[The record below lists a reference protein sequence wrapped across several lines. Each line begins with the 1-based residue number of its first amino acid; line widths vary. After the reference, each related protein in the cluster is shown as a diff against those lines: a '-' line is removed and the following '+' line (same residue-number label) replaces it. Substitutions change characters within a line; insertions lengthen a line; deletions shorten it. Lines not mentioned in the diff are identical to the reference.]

1 MLYLAQLKEKLLK
14 KYSKESGFYELS
26 LPTSYPY
33 VVSLNSPTSK
43 ELLNE
48 LPKVRA
54 WQQEYESSKLAP
66 FLIYQEHKARGALG
80 DHRVLAQVCF
90 PDCHTLEHFIAPK
103 NCPQPSSYA
112 VSTNKDN
119 AVGAHGFKVVPERSV
134 GANSPALGK
143 SQIADRNKLGSA
155 TNGSIKPK
163 ALVGQDHK
171 KSKQDSVAVPSLME
185 QLGLADCFAQYAQE
199 NDIDLAKSNVAS
211 VEPQPKS
218 VKPAVSF
225 SSLSDQDFFSALDRA
240 SAQTEVKVEPKVT
253 APKAEPKEALLLE
266 GSIGKEVAS
275 NSLVQQSCCSSGGS
289 CSSGSSGS
297 GGGSCN
303 GGTNYLIANEVLAG
317 LDKVNLVKGPLK
329 EHERKIK
336 APYGSFRCFQLQL
349 SRIQA
354 PLYLNLG
361 SDQSKLS
368 LRNQGLN
375 EYIKTHARSIAQ
387 IGADFWVIV
396 QLVDYLASLKRT
408 PNIYVRQVSLPLMDT
423 KFIER
428 NYRMIDELLILCL
441 PKERDIQEYEPLESD
456 KQGYKKSRSFS
467 DFVKRWGFANKKEMI
482 RWRMLDPKMSSSLYE
497 GAGSMID
504 SIVSIDVLAHL
515 KLNFEHV
522 IICENEVCYL
532 NLPAITNSIAIFG
545 SGYKVGLLSELPW
558 LKDKDIIYW
567 GDIDTHGFNILN
579 SFREALNYSF
589 KDSHYD
595 ASLKVRTMLMDM
607 DTLKSNKHY
616 IVQESESVSTF
627 LATLKGKEYL
637 CYEALINH
645 SMGKQ
650 VRLEQE
656 LIPFDQVLAALKA
669 ILPQEKIIF
678 DYQLFSRSNL
688 VS

>member
-155 TNGSIKPK
+155 TNGSIKQK

-199 NDIDLAKSNVAS
+199 NDINLAKSNVAS

-240 SAQTEVKVEPKVT
+240 SAQTEVKVEPKLT
-253 APKAEPKEALLLE
+253 APKAEQKEALLLE

-275 NSLVQQSCCSSGGS
+275 DYLVQQSCFSSGGG
-289 CSSGSSGS
+289 CSGGSSGS
-297 GGGSCN
+297 GSCN

-354 PLYLNLG
+354 PLYPNLG
-361 SDQSKLS
+361 SNQAKLS

-408 PNIYVRQVSLPLMDT
+408 PHIYVRQVSLPLMDT

-441 PKERDIQEYEPLESD
+441 PKERDLQECEPLESD

-504 SIVSIDVLAHL
+504 SIVPIDVLAHL

-678 DYQLFSRSNL
+678 DYQRFDT
-688 VS
+688 

>member
-14 KYSKESGFYELS
+14 KYSKENGFYELS

-66 FLIYQEHKARGALG
+66 FLIYQQHKARGALG

-119 AVGAHGFKVVPERSV
+119 AVGAHGFNVVQERLSV
-134 GANSPALGK
+134 AHSPALGK
-143 SQIADRNKLGSA
+143 SHIVDRNKLGSA
-155 TNGSIKPK
+155 PNGSIKPK

-171 KSKQDSVAVPSLME
+171 KSKQESVAVPSLME

-218 VKPAVSF
+218 VEPAVSF

-240 SAQTEVKVEPKVT
+240 SAQTEVKVDPQVT
-253 APKAEPKEALLLE
+253 ASKAEPKEPLLLE
-266 GSIGKEVAS
+266 GSNGKEVAS
-275 NSLVQQSCCSSGGS
+275 NSLVQQSCSRSGGS
-289 CSSGSSGS
+289 CSGGSSGS
-297 GGGSCN
+297 GSCN

-354 PLYLNLG
+354 PLYPNLG
-361 SDQSKLS
+361 SSQSKLS

-441 PKERDIQEYEPLESD
+441 PKERDLQEYEPLESD

-504 SIVSIDVLAHL
+504 SIVPIDVLAHL

-522 IICENEVCYL
+522 IVCENEVCYL

-595 ASLKVRTMLMDM
+595 ASLKVRAMLMDI

-678 DYQLFSRSNL
+678 DYQLFKAF
-688 VS
+688 

>member
-297 GGGSCN
+297 GGGSC
-303 GGTNYLIANEVLAG
+303 E
-317 LDKVNLVKGPLK
+317 
-329 EHERKIK
+329 
-336 APYGSFRCFQLQL
+336 
-349 SRIQA
+349 
-354 PLYLNLG
+354 
-361 SDQSKLS
+361 
-368 LRNQGLN
+368 
-375 EYIKTHARSIAQ
+375 
-387 IGADFWVIV
+387 
-396 QLVDYLASLKRT
+396 
-408 PNIYVRQVSLPLMDT
+408 
-423 KFIER
+423 
-428 NYRMIDELLILCL
+428 
-441 PKERDIQEYEPLESD
+441 
-456 KQGYKKSRSFS
+456 
-467 DFVKRWGFANKKEMI
+467 
-482 RWRMLDPKMSSSLYE
+482 
-497 GAGSMID
+497 
-504 SIVSIDVLAHL
+504 
-515 KLNFEHV
+515 
-522 IICENEVCYL
+522 
-532 NLPAITNSIAIFG
+532 
-545 SGYKVGLLSELPW
+545 
-558 LKDKDIIYW
+558 
-567 GDIDTHGFNILN
+567 
-579 SFREALNYSF
+579 
-589 KDSHYD
+589 
-595 ASLKVRTMLMDM
+595 
-607 DTLKSNKHY
+607 
-616 IVQESESVSTF
+616 
-627 LATLKGKEYL
+627 
-637 CYEALINH
+637 
-645 SMGKQ
+645 
-650 VRLEQE
+650 
-656 LIPFDQVLAALKA
+656 
-669 ILPQEKIIF
+669 
-678 DYQLFSRSNL
+678 
-688 VS
+688 

>member
-54 WQQEYESSKLAP
+54 WQQEYETSKLAP

-119 AVGAHGFKVVPERSV
+119 AVGAQGIKVVPERSV
-134 GANSPALGK
+134 GANSTAIAN
-143 SQIADRNKLGSA
+143 SQAANRQSLGSA
-155 TNGSIKPK
+155 PNGSIKPK

-171 KSKQDSVAVPSLME
+171 KSKQESVAVPSLME

-199 NDIDLAKSNVAS
+199 NDINLAKSNVAS

-218 VKPAVSF
+218 VEPAVSF

-240 SAQTEVKVEPKVT
+240 SAQTEVKVEPKLT
-253 APKAEPKEALLLE
+253 APKAEQKEALLLE

-275 NSLVQQSCCSSGGS
+275 NSLVQQSCCGS
-289 CSSGSSGS
+289 
-297 GGGSCN
+297 GGSCN

-354 PLYLNLG
+354 PLYPNLG
-361 SDQSKLS
+361 GNQAKLS
-368 LRNQGLN
+368 LRNHGLN

-408 PNIYVRQVSLPLMDT
+408 PHIYVRQVSLPLMDT

-441 PKERDIQEYEPLESD
+441 PKERDLQEYEPLESD

-482 RWRMLDPKMSSSLYE
+482 RWRMLDPKMNSSLYE
-497 GAGSMID
+497 GAGAMID
-504 SIVSIDVLAHL
+504 SIVPIDVLAHL

-522 IICENEVCYL
+522 IVCENEVCYL

-589 KDSHYD
+589 RDSHYD

-607 DTLKSNKHY
+607 DTLNSNKHY

-678 DYQLFSRSNL
+678 DY
-688 VS
+688 

>member
-54 WQQEYESSKLAP
+54 WQQEYETSKLAP
-66 FLIYQEHKARGALG
+66 FLIYQQHKARGALG

-90 PDCHTLEHFIAPK
+90 PDCYALEHFIAPK

-119 AVGAHGFKVVPERSV
+119 AVGAQGFKVVQERLSV
-134 GANSPALGK
+134 AHSPAIGK
-143 SQIADRNKLGSA
+143 SQIGDRNKLGSA
-155 TNGSIKPK
+155 PNGSIKPK
-163 ALVGQDHK
+163 ALVWQDHK
-171 KSKQDSVAVPSLME
+171 KSKQESVAVPSLME

-199 NDIDLAKSNVAS
+199 NDINLAKSNVS
-211 VEPQPKS
+211 FVDPQPKS
-218 VKPAVSF
+218 VEPAVSF

-240 SAQTEVKVEPKVT
+240 SAQTEIKVEPKVT

-266 GSIGKEVAS
+266 GSNGKEVAS
-275 NSLVQQSCCSSGGS
+275 NSLVQQSFS
-289 CSSGSSGS
+289 CSGSSGS
-297 GGGSCN
+297 GSCN
-303 GGTNYLIANEVLAG
+303 GGTNYLIANEVLSG
-317 LDKVNLVKGPLK
+317 LDKVNLIKGPLK

-336 APYGSFRCFQLQL
+336 APYGSFRCFLLQL

-354 PLYLNLG
+354 PLYPNLG
-361 SDQSKLS
+361 SNQSKLS

-408 PNIYVRQVSLPLMDT
+408 PHIYVRQVSLPLMDT

-441 PKERDIQEYEPLESD
+441 PKERDLQEYEPLESD

-504 SIVSIDVLAHL
+504 SIVPIDVLAHL

-522 IICENEVCYL
+522 IVCENEVCYL

-607 DTLKSNKHY
+607 DTLNSNKHY

-678 DYQLFSRSNL
+678 DYQRFDT
-688 VS
+688 

>member
-14 KYSKESGFYELS
+14 KYSKENGFYELS

-253 APKAEPKEALLLE
+253 APKAEPKEARLLE

-275 NSLVQQSCCSSGGS
+275 NSLVQQSCCSS
-289 CSSGSSGS
+289 
-297 GGGSCN
+297 GGSCN

-349 SRIQA
+349 SRIQV
-354 PLYLNLG
+354 PLYPNLG
-361 SDQSKLS
+361 SNQSKLN

-441 PKERDIQEYEPLESD
+441 PKERDLQEYEPLESD

-504 SIVSIDVLAHL
+504 SIVPIDVLAHL
-515 KLNFEHV
+515 NLNFEHV
-522 IICENEVCYL
+522 IVCENEVCYL

-595 ASLKVRTMLMDM
+595 ASLKVRTMLMDI
-607 DTLKSNKHY
+607 DTLNSNKHY

-678 DYQLFSRSNL
+678 DY
-688 VS
+688 

>member
-54 WQQEYESSKLAP
+54 WQQEYETSKLAP

-119 AVGAHGFKVVPERSV
+119 AVGAQGFKVVPERSV

-171 KSKQDSVAVPSLME
+171 KSKQESVAVPSLME

-199 NDIDLAKSNVAS
+199 NDINLAKSNVAS

-240 SAQTEVKVEPKVT
+240 SAQTEIKVEPKVT

-289 CSSGSSGS
+289 C
-297 GGGSCN
+297 N

-317 LDKVNLVKGPLK
+317 FDKVNLVKGPLK

-354 PLYLNLG
+354 PLYPNLV
-361 SDQSKLS
+361 SNQSKLN

-441 PKERDIQEYEPLESD
+441 PKERDLQEYEPLESD

-497 GAGSMID
+497 GARSMID
-504 SIVSIDVLAHL
+504 SIVPIDVLAHL

-595 ASLKVRTMLMDM
+595 ASLKVRTMLMDI
-607 DTLKSNKHY
+607 DTLNSNKHY
-616 IVQESESVSTF
+616 IVQESESVSTY

-678 DYQLFSRSNL
+678 DY
-688 VS
+688 

>member
-54 WQQEYESSKLAP
+54 WQQEYETSKLAP

-90 PDCHTLEHFIAPK
+90 PDCYALEHFIAPK

-171 KSKQDSVAVPSLME
+171 KSKQESVAVPSLME

-218 VKPAVSF
+218 VKPAISF

-253 APKAEPKEALLLE
+253 APKAEPKEARLLE

-289 CSSGSSGS
+289 C
-297 GGGSCN
+297 N
-303 GGTNYLIANEVLAG
+303 GGTNYLVANEVLAG

-336 APYGSFRCFQLQL
+336 APDGSFRCFQLQL

-354 PLYLNLG
+354 PLYPNLG
-361 SDQSKLS
+361 SNQSKLII
-368 LRNQGLN
+368 RNQGLN

-441 PKERDIQEYEPLESD
+441 PKERELQECESLESD
-456 KQGYKKSRSFS
+456 KQSYKKSRSFS

-504 SIVSIDVLAHL
+504 SIVPIDVLAHL

-522 IICENEVCYL
+522 IVCENEVCYL

-607 DTLKSNKHY
+607 DTLNSNKHY

-678 DYQLFSRSNL
+678 DY
-688 VS
+688 

>member
-26 LPTSYPY
+26 LQTSYPY
-33 VVSLNSPTSK
+33 VVSLNSPSSK

-119 AVGAHGFKVVPERSV
+119 AVGAQGFKIVPERSV

-171 KSKQDSVAVPSLME
+171 KSKQESVAVPSLME

-218 VKPAVSF
+218 VKPAISF

-253 APKAEPKEALLLE
+253 APKAEPKEARLLE

-275 NSLVQQSCCSSGGS
+275 NSLVQQSCCSS
-289 CSSGSSGS
+289 
-297 GGGSCN
+297 GGSCN

-349 SRIQA
+349 SRIQV
-354 PLYLNLG
+354 PLYPNLG
-361 SDQSKLS
+361 SNQSKLN

-441 PKERDIQEYEPLESD
+441 PKERDLQEYEPLESD

-504 SIVSIDVLAHL
+504 SIVPIDVLAHL

-595 ASLKVRTMLMDM
+595 ASLKVRTMLMDI
-607 DTLKSNKHY
+607 DTLNSNKHY

-678 DYQLFSRSNL
+678 DY
-688 VS
+688 

>member
-26 LPTSYPY
+26 LQTSYPY
-33 VVSLNSPTSK
+33 VVSLNSPSSK

-119 AVGAHGFKVVPERSV
+119 AVGAQGFKIVPERSV

-171 KSKQDSVAVPSLME
+171 KSKQESVAVPSLME

-218 VKPAVSF
+218 VKPAISF

-240 SAQTEVKVEPKVT
+240 SAQTEIKVEPKVT
-253 APKAEPKEALLLE
+253 APKAEPKEARLLE

-275 NSLVQQSCCSSGGS
+275 NSLVQQSCCSS
-289 CSSGSSGS
+289 
-297 GGGSCN
+297 GGSCN

-349 SRIQA
+349 SRIQV
-354 PLYLNLG
+354 PLYPNLG
-361 SDQSKLS
+361 SNQSKLN

-441 PKERDIQEYEPLESD
+441 PKERDLQEYEPLESD

-504 SIVSIDVLAHL
+504 SIVPIDVLAHL

-678 DYQLFSRSNL
+678 DY
-688 VS
+688 

>member
-14 KYSKESGFYELS
+14 KYSKENGFYELS
-26 LPTSYPY
+26 LSTSYPY

-119 AVGAHGFKVVPERSV
+119 AVGAQGFKIVPERSV

-171 KSKQDSVAVPSLME
+171 KSKQESVAVPSLME

-218 VKPAVSF
+218 VKPAISF

-253 APKAEPKEALLLE
+253 APKAEPKEARLLE

-275 NSLVQQSCCSSGGS
+275 NSLVQQSCCSS
-289 CSSGSSGS
+289 
-297 GGGSCN
+297 GGSCN

-349 SRIQA
+349 SRIQV
-354 PLYLNLG
+354 PLYPNLG
-361 SDQSKLS
+361 SNQSKLN

-441 PKERDIQEYEPLESD
+441 PKERDLQEYEPLESD

-504 SIVSIDVLAHL
+504 SIVPIDVLAHL

-595 ASLKVRTMLMDM
+595 ASLKVRTMLMDI
-607 DTLKSNKHY
+607 DTLNSNKHY

-678 DYQLFSRSNL
+678 DY
-688 VS
+688 

>member
-678 DYQLFSRSNL
+678 DY
-688 VS
+688 

>member
-26 LPTSYPY
+26 LQTSYPY
-33 VVSLNSPTSK
+33 VVSLNSPSSK

-119 AVGAHGFKVVPERSV
+119 AVGAQGFKIVPERSV

-171 KSKQDSVAVPSLME
+171 KSKQESVAVPSLME

-240 SAQTEVKVEPKVT
+240 SAQTEVK
-253 APKAEPKEALLLE
+253 AEPKTLEPNTERQGKLLPE
-266 GSIGKEVAS
+266 PGYSIGKEVVS
-275 NSLVQQSCCSSGGS
+275 NSLVQQSC
-289 CSSGSSGS
+289 GS
-297 GGGSCN
+297 GGCCSGS
-303 GGTNYLIANEVLAG
+303 TNYLIANEVLAG

-349 SRIQA
+349 SRIQV
-354 PLYLNLG
+354 PLYPNLG
-361 SDQSKLS
+361 SNQSKLN

-441 PKERDIQEYEPLESD
+441 PKERDLQEYEPLESD

-504 SIVSIDVLAHL
+504 SIVPIDVLAHL

-595 ASLKVRTMLMDM
+595 ASLKVRTMLMDI
-607 DTLKSNKHY
+607 DTLNSNKHY

-678 DYQLFSRSNL
+678 DY
-688 VS
+688 

>member
-33 VVSLNSPTSK
+33 VVSLNSPSSK

-119 AVGAHGFKVVPERSV
+119 AVGAQGFKIVPERSV

-155 TNGSIKPK
+155 TNGSIKQK

-171 KSKQDSVAVPSLME
+171 KSRQESVAVPSLME

-240 SAQTEVKVEPKVT
+240 SAQTEVK
-253 APKAEPKEALLLE
+253 AEPKTLEPNTERQGKLLPE
-266 GSIGKEVAS
+266 PGYSIGKEVVS
-275 NSLVQQSCCSSGGS
+275 NSLVQQSC
-289 CSSGSSGS
+289 GS
-297 GGGSCN
+297 GGCCSGS
-303 GGTNYLIANEVLAG
+303 TNYLVANEVLAG

-354 PLYLNLG
+354 PLYPNLG
-361 SDQSKLS
+361 SNQAKLS

-441 PKERDIQEYEPLESD
+441 PKERDLQEYEPLESD

-504 SIVSIDVLAHL
+504 SIVPIDVLAHL

-595 ASLKVRTMLMDM
+595 ASLKVRTMLMDI

-669 ILPQEKIIF
+669 ILPKEKIIF
-678 DYQLFSRSNL
+678 NYQLFSRSNL

>member
-14 KYSKESGFYELS
+14 KYSKENGFYELS

-119 AVGAHGFKVVPERSV
+119 AVGAQGIKVVPERSV
-134 GANSPALGK
+134 GANSTAIAN
-143 SQIADRNKLGSA
+143 SQAANRQSLDSA
-155 TNGSIKPK
+155 PNGSIKPK

-171 KSKQDSVAVPSLME
+171 KSKQESVAVPSLME

-199 NDIDLAKSNVAS
+199 NDINLAKSNVAF
-211 VEPQPKS
+211 VDPQPKS
-218 VKPAVSF
+218 VELAVSF

-240 SAQTEVKVEPKVT
+240 SAQTEVK
-253 APKAEPKEALLLE
+253 AEPKALGSNTERQDKLLP
-266 GSIGKEVAS
+266 GALIGKEIAS
-275 NSLVQQSCCSSGGS
+275 NSLVQQSFS
-289 CSSGSSGS
+289 CSGSSGS
-297 GGGSCN
+297 GSGSCN

-354 PLYLNLG
+354 PLYPNLG
-361 SDQSKLS
+361 SNQSKLS

-428 NYRMIDELLILCL
+428 NYRMIDDLLILCL
-441 PKERDIQEYEPLESD
+441 PKERDLQEYEPLESD

-497 GAGSMID
+497 GARSMID
-504 SIVSIDVLAHL
+504 SIVPIDVLAHL

-607 DTLKSNKHY
+607 DTLNSNKHY

-678 DYQLFSRSNL
+678 DY
-688 VS
+688 

>member
-54 WQQEYESSKLAP
+54 WQQEYETSKLAP
-66 FLIYQEHKARGALG
+66 FLIYQQHKARGALG

-90 PDCHTLEHFIAPK
+90 PDCYALEHFIAPK

-119 AVGAHGFKVVPERSV
+119 AVGAQGFKVVPERSV

-171 KSKQDSVAVPSLME
+171 KSKQESVAVPSLME

-218 VKPAVSF
+218 VKPAISF

-240 SAQTEVKVEPKVT
+240 SAQTEVKVEPKLT
-253 APKAEPKEALLLE
+253 APKAEQKEALLLE

-275 NSLVQQSCCSSGGS
+275 DYLVQQSCFSSGGG
-289 CSSGSSGS
+289 CSGGSSGS
-297 GGGSCN
+297 GSCN

-354 PLYLNLG
+354 PLYPNLG
-361 SDQSKLS
+361 SNQAKLS

-441 PKERDIQEYEPLESD
+441 PKERDLQEYEPLESD

-504 SIVSIDVLAHL
+504 SIVPIDVLAHL

-522 IICENEVCYL
+522 IVCENEVCYL

-678 DYQLFSRSNL
+678 DY
-688 VS
+688 

>member
-14 KYSKESGFYELS
+14 KYSKENGFYELS

-66 FLIYQEHKARGALG
+66 FLIYQQHKARGALG

-103 NCPQPSSYA
+103 NCPSPSSYA

-119 AVGAHGFKVVPERSV
+119 AVGAQGFKVVQERLSV
-134 GANSPALGK
+134 AHSPAIGK
-143 SQIADRNKLGSA
+143 LQIVDRNKLGSA
-155 TNGSIKPK
+155 PNGSIKSK

-171 KSKQDSVAVPSLME
+171 KSKQESVAVPSLMK

-218 VKPAVSF
+218 VEPAVSF

-240 SAQTEVKVEPKVT
+240 SDQTEVKVEPKVT
-253 APKAEPKEALLLE
+253 APKAEQKEALLLE

-275 NSLVQQSCCSSGGS
+275 NSLVQQSCIGVSCSGGS
-289 CSSGSSGS
+289 S

-317 LDKVNLVKGPLK
+317 VDKVNLVKGPLK

-354 PLYLNLG
+354 PLYPYLVSN
-361 SDQSKLS
+361 QSKLS

-423 KFIER
+423 KFIES

-441 PKERDIQEYEPLESD
+441 PKERDLQEYEPLESD
-456 KQGYKKSRSFS
+456 KQVYKKSRSFS

-504 SIVSIDVLAHL
+504 SIVPIDVLAHL

-522 IICENEVCYL
+522 IVCENEVCYL

-595 ASLKVRTMLMDM
+595 ASLKVRTMLMDI
-607 DTLKSNKHY
+607 DTLNSNKHY

-678 DYQLFSRSNL
+678 DYQQFKT
-688 VS
+688 

>member
-119 AVGAHGFKVVPERSV
+119 AVGAQGFKIVPERSV

-171 KSKQDSVAVPSLME
+171 KSKQESVAVPSLME

-218 VKPAVSF
+218 VKPAISF

-253 APKAEPKEALLLE
+253 APKAEPKEARLLE

-275 NSLVQQSCCSSGGS
+275 NSLVQQSCCSS
-289 CSSGSSGS
+289 
-297 GGGSCN
+297 GGSCN

-349 SRIQA
+349 SRIQV
-354 PLYLNLG
+354 PLYPNLG
-361 SDQSKLS
+361 SNQSKLN

-441 PKERDIQEYEPLESD
+441 PKERDLQEYEPLESD

-504 SIVSIDVLAHL
+504 SIVPIDVLAHL

-522 IICENEVCYL
+522 IVCENEVCYL

-595 ASLKVRTMLMDM
+595 ASLKVRTMLMDI
-607 DTLKSNKHY
+607 DTLNSNKHY

-678 DYQLFSRSNL
+678 DY
-688 VS
+688 

>member
-54 WQQEYESSKLAP
+54 WQQEYETSKLAP
-66 FLIYQEHKARGALG
+66 FLIYQDHKARGALG

-119 AVGAHGFKVVPERSV
+119 AVGAQGIKVVQERSV
-134 GANSPALGK
+134 RANSTAIAN
-143 SQIADRNKLGSA
+143 SQAANRQSLGSA
-155 TNGSIKPK
+155 PNGSIKPK

-171 KSKQDSVAVPSLME
+171 KSRQESVAVPSLME

-240 SAQTEVKVEPKVT
+240 SAQTEVK
-253 APKAEPKEALLLE
+253 AEPKTLEPNTERQGKLLPE
-266 GSIGKEVAS
+266 PGSSIGKEVVS
-275 NSLVQQSCCSSGGS
+275 NSLVQQSCGSGGGCSGGS
-289 CSSGSSGS
+289 S
-297 GGGSCN
+297 GSCN
-303 GGTNYLIANEVLAG
+303 GGANYLIANEVLAG

-354 PLYLNLG
+354 PLYPNLG
-361 SDQSKLS
+361 SNQSKIN
-368 LRNQGLN
+368 LRNHGLN

-387 IGADFWVIV
+387 IGTDFWVIV

-441 PKERDIQEYEPLESD
+441 PKDRDLQECEPLESD

-482 RWRMLDPKMSSSLYE
+482 RWRMLDPKMNSSLYE

-504 SIVSIDVLAHL
+504 SIVPIDVLAHL

-595 ASLKVRTMLMDM
+595 ASLKVRTMLMDI

-678 DYQLFSRSNL
+678 DY
-688 VS
+688 

>member
-14 KYSKESGFYELS
+14 KYSKENGFYELS

-119 AVGAHGFKVVPERSV
+119 AVGAQGFKVVPKRSV
-134 GANSPALGK
+134 GAHSTAIANSQAANRQSLDPGL
-143 SQIADRNKLGSA
+143 
-155 TNGSIKPK
+155 NGSIKPK

-171 KSKQDSVAVPSLME
+171 KSKQESVAVPSLME

-218 VKPAVSF
+218 VKPAISF

-240 SAQTEVKVEPKVT
+240 SAQTEIKVEPKVT

-266 GSIGKEVAS
+266 GSNGKEVAS
-275 NSLVQQSCCSSGGS
+275 NSLVQQSFS
-289 CSSGSSGS
+289 CSGSSGS
-297 GGGSCN
+297 GSGSCN

-336 APYGSFRCFQLQL
+336 APCGSFRCFQLQL

-354 PLYLNLG
+354 PLYPNLG
-361 SDQSKLS
+361 SNQSKLS

-408 PNIYVRQVSLPLMDT
+408 PHIYVRQVSLPLMDT

-441 PKERDIQEYEPLESD
+441 PKERDLQEYEPLESD
-456 KQGYKKSRSFS
+456 KHGYKKSRSFS

-482 RWRMLDPKMSSSLYE
+482 RWRMLDPKMCSSLYE

-504 SIVSIDVLAHL
+504 SIVPIDVLAHL

-522 IICENEVCYL
+522 IICENEICYL

-595 ASLKVRTMLMDM
+595 ASLKVRTMLMDI
-607 DTLKSNKHY
+607 DTLNSNKHY

-678 DYQLFSRSNL
+678 DY
-688 VS
+688 

>member
-171 KSKQDSVAVPSLME
+171 KSKQESVAVPSLME

-199 NDIDLAKSNVAS
+199 NDINLAKSNVAF
-211 VEPQPKS
+211 VDPQPKS
-218 VKPAVSF
+218 VEPAVSF

-253 APKAEPKEALLLE
+253 APKAEPKEARLLE

-275 NSLVQQSCCSSGGS
+275 NSLVQQSCCSS
-289 CSSGSSGS
+289 
-297 GGGSCN
+297 GGSCN

-349 SRIQA
+349 SRIQV
-354 PLYLNLG
+354 PLYPNLG
-361 SDQSKLS
+361 SNQSKLN

-441 PKERDIQEYEPLESD
+441 PKERDLQEYEPLESD

-504 SIVSIDVLAHL
+504 SIVPIDVLAHL

-595 ASLKVRTMLMDM
+595 ASLKVRTMLMDI
-607 DTLKSNKHY
+607 DTLNSNKHY

-678 DYQLFSRSNL
+678 DY
-688 VS
+688 

>member
-14 KYSKESGFYELS
+14 KYSKENGFYELS

-33 VVSLNSPTSK
+33 VVNLNSPTSK

-66 FLIYQEHKARGALG
+66 FLIYQQHKARGALG

-112 VSTNKDN
+112 VSTNNDN
-119 AVGAHGFKVVPERSV
+119 AVGSHGFKVVQERLSV
-134 GANSPALGK
+134 AHSPALVK
-143 SQIADRNKLGSA
+143 SQIVDRNKLGSVP
-155 TNGSIKPK
+155 NGSIKPK

-171 KSKQDSVAVPSLME
+171 KSKQESVAVPSLME

-211 VEPQPKS
+211 VEPSPQPKS
-218 VKPAVSF
+218 VEPAVSF

-240 SAQTEVKVEPKVT
+240 SAQTEIKVEPKVT
-253 APKAEPKEALLLE
+253 APKAEHKEALLRT

-275 NSLVQQSCCSSGGS
+275 NSLVQQSCCGS
-289 CSSGSSGS
+289 
-297 GGGSCN
+297 GGSCN
-303 GGTNYLIANEVLAG
+303 GGNNYLIANEVLAG

-336 APYGSFRCFQLQL
+336 APYGSFKCFQLQL
-349 SRIQA
+349 SRIQD
-354 PLYLNLG
+354 PLYPNLV
-361 SDQSKLS
+361 SNQSKIN

-441 PKERDIQEYEPLESD
+441 PKERDLQEYEPLESD

-504 SIVSIDVLAHL
+504 SIVPIDVLAHL

-522 IICENEVCYL
+522 IVCENEVCYL

-579 SFREALNYSF
+579 SFREALNFSF

-607 DTLKSNKHY
+607 DTINSNKHY
-616 IVQESESVSTF
+616 IVQESESV
-627 LATLKGKEYL
+627 
-637 CYEALINH
+637 
-645 SMGKQ
+645 
-650 VRLEQE
+650 V
-656 LIPFDQVLAALKA
+656 PF
-669 ILPQEKIIF
+669 
-678 DYQLFSRSNL
+678 
-688 VS
+688 

>member
-33 VVSLNSPTSK
+33 VVSLNSPSSK

-119 AVGAHGFKVVPERSV
+119 AVGAQGFKIVPERSV

-171 KSKQDSVAVPSLME
+171 KSKQESVAVPSLME

-199 NDIDLAKSNVAS
+199 NDINLAKSNVAF
-211 VEPQPKS
+211 VDPQPKS
-218 VKPAVSF
+218 VEPAVSF

-253 APKAEPKEALLLE
+253 APKAEPKEARLLE

-275 NSLVQQSCCSSGGS
+275 NSLVQQSCCSS
-289 CSSGSSGS
+289 
-297 GGGSCN
+297 GGSCN

-349 SRIQA
+349 SRIQV
-354 PLYLNLG
+354 PLYPNLG
-361 SDQSKLS
+361 SNQSKLN
-368 LRNQGLN
+368 LRNHGLN

-441 PKERDIQEYEPLESD
+441 PKERDLQEYEPLESD

-504 SIVSIDVLAHL
+504 SIVPIDVLAHL

-522 IICENEVCYL
+522 IICENEICYL

-595 ASLKVRTMLMDM
+595 ASLKVRALLMDM
-607 DTLKSNKHY
+607 DTLYSNKHY

-678 DYQLFSRSNL
+678 DY
-688 VS
+688 

>member
-155 TNGSIKPK
+155 TNGSIKQK

-199 NDIDLAKSNVAS
+199 NDINLAKSNVAS

-240 SAQTEVKVEPKVT
+240 SAQTEVK
-253 APKAEPKEALLLE
+253 AEPKTLEPNTVRQDKLLPGAL
-266 GSIGKEVAS
+266 IGKEIAS
-275 NSLVQQSCCSSGGS
+275 NSLVQQSCCGSGGS
-289 CSSGSSGS
+289 CNGGSSGSGS

-354 PLYLNLG
+354 PLYPNLG
-361 SDQSKLS
+361 SNQSKLN

-441 PKERDIQEYEPLESD
+441 PKERELQECESLESD
-456 KQGYKKSRSFS
+456 KQSYKKSRSFS

-504 SIVSIDVLAHL
+504 SIVPIDVLAHL

-522 IICENEVCYL
+522 IVCENEVCYL

-589 KDSHYD
+589 KDSQYD
-595 ASLKVRTMLMDM
+595 ASLKVRTMLMDI

-678 DYQLFSRSNL
+678 DY
-688 VS
+688 

>member
-1 MLYLAQLKEKLLK
+1 MLYLTQLKEKLLK

-119 AVGAHGFKVVPERSV
+119 AVGAQGFKVVPERSV

-171 KSKQDSVAVPSLME
+171 KSKQESVAVPSLME

-199 NDIDLAKSNVAS
+199 NDINLAKSNVAS

-240 SAQTEVKVEPKVT
+240 SAQTEVK
-253 APKAEPKEALLLE
+253 AEPKTLEPNTVRQDKLLPGAL
-266 GSIGKEVAS
+266 IGKEIAS
-275 NSLVQQSCCSSGGS
+275 NSLVQQSCSRSEGGCSGGIS
-289 CSSGSSGS
+289 
-297 GGGSCN
+297 GSCN
-303 GGTNYLIANEVLAG
+303 GGANYLIANEVLAG

-354 PLYLNLG
+354 PLYPNLG
-361 SDQSKLS
+361 SNQSKLS

-441 PKERDIQEYEPLESD
+441 PKERDLQEYETLESD

-504 SIVSIDVLAHL
+504 SIVPIDVLAHL

-589 KDSHYD
+589 KDSYYD
-595 ASLKVRTMLMDM
+595 ASLKVRTMLMDI
-607 DTLKSNKHY
+607 DTLNSNKHY

-678 DYQLFSRSNL
+678 DY
-688 VS
+688 

>member
-14 KYSKESGFYELS
+14 KYSKENGFYELS

-119 AVGAHGFKVVPERSV
+119 AVGAQGFKIVPERSV
-134 GANSPALGK
+134 GANSTAIAN
-143 SQIADRNKLGSA
+143 SQVANRQSLGSA
-155 TNGSIKPK
+155 PNGSIKQK

-171 KSKQDSVAVPSLME
+171 KSKQESVAVPSLME

-199 NDIDLAKSNVAS
+199 NDINLAKSNVAS

-240 SAQTEVKVEPKVT
+240 SAQTEVK
-253 APKAEPKEALLLE
+253 AEPKALGSNTERQDKLLP
-266 GSIGKEVAS
+266 GALIGKEIAS
-275 NSLVQQSCCSSGGS
+275 NSLVQQSFS
-289 CSSGSSGS
+289 CSGSSGS
-297 GGGSCN
+297 GSGSCN

-354 PLYLNLG
+354 PLYPNLG
-361 SDQSKLS
+361 SNQSKLS

-408 PNIYVRQVSLPLMDT
+408 PHIYVRQVSLPLMDT

-441 PKERDIQEYEPLESD
+441 PKERDLQEYEPLESD

-504 SIVSIDVLAHL
+504 SIVPIDVLAHL

-522 IICENEVCYL
+522 IVCENEVCYL

-595 ASLKVRTMLMDM
+595 ASLKVRTMLMDI

-678 DYQLFSRSNL
+678 DYQRFDT
-688 VS
+688 

>member
-103 NCPQPSSYA
+103 NCPQPASYA

-119 AVGAHGFKVVPERSV
+119 AVGAQGFKVVQERLSV
-134 GANSPALGK
+134 AHSPAIGK
-143 SQIADRNKLGSA
+143 SQIGDRNKLGSA
-155 TNGSIKPK
+155 TNGSIKQK

-171 KSKQDSVAVPSLME
+171 KSKQESVAVPSLME

-199 NDIDLAKSNVAS
+199 NDINLAKSNVAF
-211 VEPQPKS
+211 VDPPPKS
-218 VKPAVSF
+218 VEPAVSF

-240 SAQTEVKVEPKVT
+240 SAQTEVK
-253 APKAEPKEALLLE
+253 AEPKEARLLE
-266 GSIGKEVAS
+266 GAIGKEVAS
-275 NSLVQQSCCSSGGS
+275 KSLVQQSCSRSEGG
-289 CSSGSSGS
+289 CSGSSG
-297 GGGSCN
+297 GGSGSCN
-303 GGTNYLIANEVLAG
+303 GGTNYLVANEVLAG

-354 PLYLNLG
+354 PLYPNLG
-361 SDQSKLS
+361 SNQSKLS

-408 PNIYVRQVSLPLMDT
+408 PHIYVRQVSLPLMDT

-441 PKERDIQEYEPLESD
+441 PKERDLQEYEPLESD

-482 RWRMLDPKMSSSLYE
+482 RWRMLDPKLSSSLYE

-504 SIVSIDVLAHL
+504 SIVPIDVLAHL

-595 ASLKVRTMLMDM
+595 ASLKVRTMLMDI
-607 DTLKSNKHY
+607 DTLNSNKHY

-678 DYQLFSRSNL
+678 DY
-688 VS
+688 

>member
-14 KYSKESGFYELS
+14 KYSKENGFYELS

-66 FLIYQEHKARGALG
+66 FLIYQQHKARGALG

-103 NCPQPSSYA
+103 NCPSPSSYA
-112 VSTNKDN
+112 VSTNKAN
-119 AVGAHGFKVVPERSV
+119 AVGAQGFKVVPERSV
-134 GANSPALGK
+134 GGNSPALGK
-143 SQIADRNKLGSA
+143 SQIVDRNKLGSA

-171 KSKQDSVAVPSLME
+171 KSKQESVAVPSLME

-211 VEPQPKS
+211 VESQPKS
-218 VKPAVSF
+218 VEPAVSF

-240 SAQTEVKVEPKVT
+240 SAQTEVKVEPQVT
-253 APKAEPKEALLLE
+253 APKAEQKEALLLE

-275 NSLVQQSCCSSGGS
+275 NSLVQQSCCGS
-289 CSSGSSGS
+289 
-297 GGGSCN
+297 GGSCN

-336 APYGSFRCFQLQL
+336 APYGSFRCFHLQL

-354 PLYLNLG
+354 PLYPNLG
-361 SDQSKLS
+361 SNQSKLS

-396 QLVDYLASLKRT
+396 QLMDYLASLKRT
-408 PNIYVRQVSLPLMDT
+408 PHIYVRQVSLPLMDT

-441 PKERDIQEYEPLESD
+441 PKERDLQEYEPLASD

-467 DFVKRWGFANKKEMI
+467 DFVKCWGFANKKEMI

-504 SIVSIDVLAHL
+504 SIVPIDVLAHL

-522 IICENEVCYL
+522 IVCENEVCYL

-607 DTLKSNKHY
+607 KTLNSNKHY

-678 DYQLFSRSNL
+678 DY
-688 VS
+688 

>member
-1 MLYLAQLKEKLLK
+1 MLYLTQLKEKLLK

-112 VSTNKDN
+112 VSTNKYN

-171 KSKQDSVAVPSLME
+171 KSKQESVAVPSLME

-199 NDIDLAKSNVAS
+199 NDINLAKSNVAF
-211 VEPQPKS
+211 VDPQPKS
-218 VKPAVSF
+218 VEPAVSF

-253 APKAEPKEALLLE
+253 APKAEPKEARLLE

-275 NSLVQQSCCSSGGS
+275 NSLVQQSCCSS
-289 CSSGSSGS
+289 
-297 GGGSCN
+297 GGSCN

-349 SRIQA
+349 SRIQV
-354 PLYLNLG
+354 PLYPNLG
-361 SDQSKLS
+361 SNQSKLN
-368 LRNQGLN
+368 LRNHGLN

-441 PKERDIQEYEPLESD
+441 PKERDLQEYEPLESD

-504 SIVSIDVLAHL
+504 SIVPIDVLAHL

-595 ASLKVRTMLMDM
+595 ASLKVRTMLMDI
-607 DTLKSNKHY
+607 DTLNSNKHY

-678 DYQLFSRSNL
+678 DY
-688 VS
+688 

>member
-119 AVGAHGFKVVPERSV
+119 AVGAQGFKVVPERSV
-134 GANSPALGK
+134 GANSTAIAN
-143 SQIADRNKLGSA
+143 SQAANRQSLGSA
-155 TNGSIKPK
+155 PNGSIKQK

-171 KSKQDSVAVPSLME
+171 KSKQESVAVPSLME

-199 NDIDLAKSNVAS
+199 NDINLAKSNVAF
-211 VEPQPKS
+211 VDPQPKS
-218 VKPAVSF
+218 VEPAVSF

-240 SAQTEVKVEPKVT
+240 SAQTEVK
-253 APKAEPKEALLLE
+253 AEPKALGSNTERQDKLLP
-266 GSIGKEVAS
+266 GALIGKEIAS
-275 NSLVQQSCCSSGGS
+275 NYLVQQSCSRSEGGCSG
-289 CSSGSSGS
+289 GSSGS
-297 GGGSCN
+297 GSCN

-354 PLYLNLG
+354 PLYPNLG
-361 SDQSKLS
+361 SNHSKLS

-396 QLVDYLASLKRT
+396 QLVDYLTSLKRT
-408 PNIYVRQVSLPLMDT
+408 PHIYVRQVSLPLMDT

-441 PKERDIQEYEPLESD
+441 PKERDLQEYEPLESD

-504 SIVSIDVLAHL
+504 SIVPIDVLAYL

-579 SFREALNYSF
+579 SFREALNFSF

-595 ASLKVRTMLMDM
+595 ASLKVRTMLMDI

-616 IVQESESVSTF
+616 IVQESESVSTY

-678 DYQLFSRSNL
+678 DY
-688 VS
+688 